1 VAMEELEI
9 EVDNALIS
17 KVDDLAL
24 QYFGDAGDVSKARV
38 VEAAFHMRCLCSR
51 LVEGGEKEVDEPL
64 YRLKESERTPLW
76 DQFWKNT

>member
-1 VAMEELEI
+1 MAIVGLEI
-9 EVDNALIS
+9 EADADLIS

-24 QYFGDAGDVSKARV
+24 SYFGDASDASKARV
-38 VEAAFHMRCLCSR
+38 LEVAFQMRCLWSR

-76 DQFWKNT
+76 NGFWKNI